1 MIRNHWNSEILTS
14 VGTWYI
20 YQIRNFFIIGYLC
33 DIDNT
38 IYIYIY
44 IYNIYIYIYMYVYI
58 IRWEMKALS
67 FDT

>member
-44 IYNIYIYIYMYVYI
+44 IYMYVYI